1 MSQETTV
8 PFLPHSPGEP
18 AGLDTAIDV
27 EAVDAEMPP
36 QTGDAPDGEVLAGV
50 GHVDYGSDAPPG
62 VLLTGS
68 GEGRAATLNAA
79 REGRGRSASRRGAAS
94 RTAPKPAPAT
104 PTESDLHEAAIA
116 AEALM
121 AAITP
126 GPLPNG
132 GSVDS
137 VRNLK
142 AAESPEKRL
151 KLTASKIPPPGGNA
165 APQFGQVAMA
175 SSSGHNPRPLQ
186 HHPPLFH
193 GSPAAYHAEQG
204 HLVNPPGLRGSATPV
219 PKQEPQ
225 HFNLDPE
232 PPWLQGLQME
242 LQTIVQTQKQMA
254 TQMQD
259 SGRELGRIQEG
270 IRNLH
275 VGQESL
281 VRRADEQE
289 AALAQMRREFK
300 ELEREVQDLRSAPPT
315 RPVSPV
321 NTPRAGQGY
330 NRANSPRFD
339 ESGQREVD
347 ELQLVAGGWNEAK
360 REHIEADVR
369 AMFEKLKAT
378 PLLKSMVLCVETI
391 LRLARSRMYVGART
405 FKLRRCILL

>member
-1 MSQETTV
+1 MSQDTTL
-8 PFLPHSPGEP
+8 PFLPHSPAELG
-18 AGLDTAIDV
+18 GLDTAIDV
-27 EAVDAEMPP
+27 GAVDAEMPP
-36 QTGDAPDGEVLAGV
+36 ETEAAPGGEMLAGV
-50 GHVDYGSDAPPG
+50 GHVDYGSDAPLG
-62 VLLTGS
+62 VLRTGS
-68 GEGRAATLNAA
+68 GEGRATTLNASH
-79 REGRGRSASRRGAAS
+79 EGRGRSVSRRGAAS
-94 RTAPKPAPAT
+94 RTTPKPAPAT
-104 PTESDLHEAAIA
+104 PTESELHEAAIA

-121 AAITP
+121 AAMTP

-142 AAESPEKRL
+142 AAESLEKRL
-151 KLTASKIPPPGGNA
+151 KLTASKMPPPRGDA
-165 APQFGQVAMA
+165 APQFGQVALA

-186 HHPPLFH
+186 HHPLLFH

-204 HLVNPPGLRGSATPV
+204 HLVNPPGLRSSVTPV

-225 HFNLDPE
+225 HFNLYPE

-242 LQTIVQTQKQMA
+242 LQTIAQTQKQMA

-270 IRNLH
+270 FRNLH

-315 RPVSPV
+315 RPVSL
-321 NTPRAGQGY
+321 
-330 NRANSPRFD
+330 ANSPCWA
-339 ESGQREVD
+339 G
-347 ELQLVAGGWNEAK
+347 LQQVQQPE
-360 REHIEADVR
+360 I
-369 AMFEKLKAT
+369 
-378 PLLKSMVLCVETI
+378 
-391 LRLARSRMYVGART
+391 
-405 FKLRRCILL
+405 